1 MNKYKTEQKDL
12 YTELLTLGFE
22 EHLIERAL
30 KMTND

>member
-1 MNKYKTEQKDL
+1 MNKHKTEQKYL